1 MKTIYI
7 DTTAHGFELDFLKH
21 VEHETFEKLIVE
33 AFNLNY
39 QDDLVSAIKEYIFM
53 EARVLKANN
62 KKGSQYVLHMGNVDI
77 QITYED

>member
-1 MKTIYI
+1 MKKTIYI
-7 DTTAHGFELDFLKH
+7 DTTAHGFIVDWMKH
-21 VEHETFEKLIVE
+21 DDDFEKLIVD
-33 AFNLNY
+33 AFGLEY

-62 KKGSQYVLHMGNVDI
+62 KKGDQYVLHMGNVDI